1 MKIKIKDIVNI
12 IQKNDELT
20 QEIVRYRH
28 KLNSLNFLD
37 INGNLIEFVAKQ
49 KTLEELE
56 ANTLTKPLLD
66 NDRKIIKYNKPK
78 LEQAI
83 KEYKD
88 WLEQEI

>member
-1 MKIKIKDIVNI
+1 MKIKDIVAI
-12 IQKNDELT
+12 IQKNNDLT
-20 QEIVRYRH
+20 QEIVNYRH
-28 KLNSLNFLD
+28 KLNNLNFLD
-37 INGNLIEFVAKQ
+37 INGNLIDFVAKQ
-49 KTLEELE
+49 QTLEELE
-56 ANTLTKPLLD
+56 TNPLTKPLLD